1 MKRFGG
7 ALIVPLAAA
16 LLALVVYTAFFERPV
31 ARAQETV
38 NGTWGAVRLE
48 SYPQEDVQY
57 VLLISPQGK
66 MEVVRWDHN
75 IVSAAGAKNAVSIIA
90 TFDQPTTAT
99 Q

>member
-16 LLALVVYTAFFERPV
+16 LLVLAVYTTFFERPV
-31 ARAQETV
+31 ARAQENA
-38 NGTWGAVRLE
+38 NGTWAAVRLE

-57 VLLISPQGK
+57 VLLVSPEGK
-66 MEVVRWDHN
+66 VEVVRWAHQ
-75 IVSAAGAKNAVSIIA
+75 VSSVAGMQNPVSIVA
-90 TFDQPTTAT
+90 TLNQPVAPT